1 MTALSGSRKPSGV
14 RCVPGIRKESQ
25 TYSGKP
31 SGRCGDR
38 RTGEQ
43 AKSGRGAS
51 RFENGWPDAARGNNP
66 VRGRCAVLG
75 GGPGRTADPA
85 LRGAEGLDEYGLP
98 NLGRSSLLDRRRG
111 PRARGVPALQETPRS
126 PRPVGPE
133 ASLNEFDVIRRV
145 SALLPPAP
153 PEVLVPLGDDC
164 AVLEIGDSTWVAASD
179 MLVSGHHFKDWAT
192 PEDVGYKA
200 VAVNAS
206 DVAAMGGTPRFVLA
220 SGGAPDPETALRC
233 SQGVIEACESVGVY
247 PLGGDTTSADAL
259 TVDVAILG
267 ELAAQPVLRSGAS
280 PGDLLAVTGEL
291 GASAAGLLALE
302 RSMTGPERL
311 IRRCLRPEPRLGA
324 GHVAVRLGATALIDL
339 SDGLASDVRHLCD
352 RSGVGCMVDL
362 DLLPVRDDTRELARS
377 LERDPE
383 ILAATGGEDY
393 ELLICAPGPVLDAL
407 ANSVEVPLTL
417 IGEIT
422 QSDVVFERGD
432 EQVEGLSGWNH
443 FA

>member
-1 MTALSGSRKPSGV
+1 
-14 RCVPGIRKESQ
+14 
-25 TYSGKP
+25 
-31 SGRCGDR
+31 
-38 RTGEQ
+38 
-43 AKSGRGAS
+43 
-51 RFENGWPDAARGNNP
+51 
-66 VRGRCAVLG
+66 
-75 GGPGRTADPA
+75 
-85 LRGAEGLDEYGLP
+85 
-98 NLGRSSLLDRRRG
+98 
-111 PRARGVPALQETPRS
+111 
-126 PRPVGPE
+126 
-133 ASLNEFDVIRRV
+133 LNEVDVLNRI

-164 AVLEIGDSTWVAASD
+164 AVLEMGNKTWVAASD

-206 DVAAMGGTPRFVLA
+206 DVAAMGGIPRFVLA
-220 SGGAPDPETALRC
+220 SGGAPDPETTLRC
-233 SQGVIEACESVGVY
+233 SQGVIEACESFGVY

-267 ELAAQPVLRSGAS
+267 ELATQPVLRSGAS

-302 RSMTGPERL
+302 RGMTGSERL

-324 GHVAVRLGATALIDL
+324 GLVAANLGATAMIDL
-339 SDGLASDVRHLCD
+339 SDGLASDVRRLCD

-362 DLLPVRDDTRELARS
+362 DLLPVKDDTRGLARS
-377 LERDPE
+377 LERDPW

-393 ELLICAPGPVLDAL
+393 ELLICAPGLVLDAL
-407 ANSVEVPLTL
+407 GNSVEVPITL

-422 QSDVVFERGD
+422 HSDVAFERGNK
-432 EQVEGLSGWNH
+432 QVEGLSGWNH
-443 FA
+443 FT

>member
-1 MTALSGSRKPSGV
+1 
-14 RCVPGIRKESQ
+14 
-25 TYSGKP
+25 
-31 SGRCGDR
+31 
-38 RTGEQ
+38 
-43 AKSGRGAS
+43 
-51 RFENGWPDAARGNNP
+51 
-66 VRGRCAVLG
+66 
-75 GGPGRTADPA
+75 
-85 LRGAEGLDEYGLP
+85 
-98 NLGRSSLLDRRRG
+98 
-111 PRARGVPALQETPRS
+111 
-126 PRPVGPE
+126 
-133 ASLNEFDVIRRV
+133 LNEFDVIRRI

-164 AVLEIGDSTWVAASD
+164 AVLEIGDSSWVAASD

-206 DVAAMGGTPRFVLA
+206 DVAAMGGTPRFILV

-233 SQGVIEACESVGVY
+233 SQGVIEACETFSVY
-247 PLGGDTTSADAL
+247 PLGGDTTSADAF

-267 ELAAQPVLRSGAS
+267 ELATQPVVRSGAS

-302 RSMTGPERL
+302 RGMTGPERL

-324 GHVAVRLGATALIDL
+324 GRVAARLGATAMIDL

-362 DLLPVRDDTRELARS
+362 DLLPVEDDARELARS

-422 QSDVVFERGD
+422 HSDVVFERGN
-432 EQVEGLSGWNH
+432 ERVEGLSGWNH
-443 FA
+443 FT

>member
-1 MTALSGSRKPSGV
+1 M
-14 RCVPGIRKESQ
+14 
-25 TYSGKP
+25 
-31 SGRCGDR
+31 
-38 RTGEQ
+38 
-43 AKSGRGAS
+43 
-51 RFENGWPDAARGNNP
+51 
-66 VRGRCAVLG
+66 
-75 GGPGRTADPA
+75 
-85 LRGAEGLDEYGLP
+85 
-98 NLGRSSLLDRRRG
+98 
-111 PRARGVPALQETPRS
+111 
-126 PRPVGPE
+126 
-133 ASLNEFDVIRRV
+133 NEFEVIRRI

-164 AVLEIGDSTWVAASD
+164 AVLEIGGSTWVAASD

-206 DVAAMGGTPRFVLA
+206 DVASMGGTPRFVLA

-233 SQGVIEACESVGVY
+233 SRGILEACERFGIY
-247 PLGGDTTSADAL
+247 PLGGDTTRAEAL

-267 ELAAQPVLRSGAS
+267 ELATRPVLRSGAS

-302 RSMTGPERL
+302 RGMTGPERL
-311 IRRCLRPEPRLGA
+311 VRRCLRPEPRLGA
-324 GHVAVRLGATALIDL
+324 GRVAAGLGATAMLDL

-362 DLLPVRDDTRELARS
+362 DFLPIKDDTRELARS

-383 ILAATGGEDY
+383 ILAAIGGEDY
-393 ELLICAPGPVLDAL
+393 ELLVCGPAPVLDAL
-407 ANSVEVPLTL
+407 AKNVEVPITL
-417 IGEIT
+417 IGQIT
-422 QSDVVFERGD
+422 QSDVVFTRKSEP
-432 EQVEGLSGWNH
+432 VEGLSGWNH